1 MIGIRTRLG
10 ILIISTQN
18 ENTKLTSTQEIGVDV
33 LEMDTVFTKDGVP
46 VIWHDVS
53 LLHQSYMDLV

>member
-1 MIGIRTRLG
+1 MVTGICTRSG
-10 ILIISTQN
+10 IPAISTLN
-18 ENTKLTSTQEIGVDV
+18 ENVELTIAQEVGVDV

-53 LLHQSYMDLV
+53 LFQQIM

>member
-1 MIGIRTRLG
+1 M
-10 ILIISTQN
+10 
-18 ENTKLTSTQEIGVDV
+18 LTMSQEIGVDV

-53 LLHQSYMDLV
+53 LFQHLVKLS

>member
-1 MIGIRTRLG
+1 MIFTVY
-10 ILIISTQN
+10 
-18 ENTKLTSTQEIGVDV
+18 ENVQLTPVQEVGVDV

-53 LLHQSYMDLV
+53 IIKHIF

>member
-1 MIGIRTRLG
+1 MLT
-10 ILIISTQN
+10 IS
-18 ENTKLTSTQEIGVDV
+18 QEIGADV

-53 LLHQSYMDLV
+53 LLNHNYVDLF